1 MGARRIRCS
10 LDLVGEFDHLS
21 RGMPVEKEGPKE
33 RLEKELEKFK
43 ALQEALQKLYEGRMG
58 LIAQQQETGLV
69 KEEFENLEDGA
80 IIYKLVG
87 PVMVK
92 QNVDDAKSNVEK
104 RLEYIVGELD
114 RSNKLI
120 ESQEK
125 EMNAK
130 QQELVKMQQAIQE
143 AEGGSAEQ

>member
-1 MGARRIRCS
+1 M
-10 LDLVGEFDHLS
+10 
-21 RGMPVEKEGPKE
+21 
-33 RLEKELEKFK
+33 
-43 ALQEALQKLYEGRMG
+43 QEALQKSFDSRMS
-58 LIAQQQETGLV
+58 LVAQQQETQLV

-80 IIYKLVG
+80 VVYKLVG

-92 QNVDDAKSNVEK
+92 QNVDDAKGNVEK

-125 EMNAK
+125 ELQEK
-130 QQELVKMQQAIQE
+130 QQHLIKMQQAIQK
-143 AEGGSAEQ
+143 